1 VSLYRVGKI
10 WYVDLA
16 GHEGRVRESTGTA
29 DKAEAQAFHEKRRSE
44 LWRQVRLGEKPPV
57 AWGEAVAAWLA
68 VKARGR
74 QDRYRLKAIGPK
86 VGLKTTLPLQE
97 ASAAGLVAGMAPGTA
112 RRTWGL
118 IAAVHRASGLE
129 PPAVRLSSPP
139 NGRTRWLTAGEW
151 KRLRKALPELH
162 RQMAEFTLATGLRE
176 NNVLQLAWQQVDLRR
191 CVAWIHADQAKGGEA
206 IAVPLNDAAVAV
218 LRERGSKK
226 KGWVFGCPE
235 PYWQASN
242 RAWYDALKKAKL
254 VGFRWHDL
262 RHTWASWHV
271 MAGTSLQ
278 ELMQLGGWKSYS
290 MVLRYSHLSAAHLA
304 GAAAKIKPPVA

>member
-16 GHEGRVRESTGTA
+16 GHSGRVRESTGTA
-29 DKAEAQAFHEKRRSE
+29 DKVEAQAYHEKRRSE

-68 VKARGR
+68 VKTRGH
-74 QDRYRLKAIGPK
+74 QDRYRLKALGSA

-97 ASAAGLVAGMAPGTA
+97 ASAVELVAGMAPGTA

-129 PPAVRLSSPP
+129 PPAIRLSSPP
-139 NGRTRWLTAGEW
+139 NGRTRWLSAEEW
-151 KRLRKALPELH
+151 KRLRKVLPELH

-176 NNVLQLAWQQVDLRR
+176 NNVLQLDWQQVDLRR
-191 CVAWIHADQAKGGEA
+191 RVAWIYADQAKGGES

-218 LRERGSKK
+218 LRERGAKK

-262 RHTWASWHV
+262 RHTFAAWAV
-271 MAGTSLQ
+271 MNGVSLQ
-278 ELMQLGGWKSYS
+278 ELMALGGWKSYS
-290 MVLRYSHLSAAHLA
+290 MVLRYAHLSAKHLA
-304 GAAAKIKPPVA
+304 TASGKIKPVA